1 MTQKEINKVLTENK
15 IHVWKGYYFD
25 VVFGLVLCF
34 SPAIFISISNQLLI
48 NDLTSLMLVFIS
60 IIVGLIMS
68 LSHGYTTERRLIRIN
83 TDKSQPDNVQLIK
96 YALKDLKWK
105 YKTTQNTVDLLD
117 NNNYFIKNM
126 LRVNIIPTENEIVFN
141 IMLSGGKGHLPY
153 FFGVKT
159 FYTRKLQKAI
169 RNATHNV
176 N

>member
-1 MTQKEINKVLTENK
+1 MTQKEINKVLTENE

-34 SPAIFISISNQLLI
+34 SPAIFISISNQFVI
-48 NDLTSLMLVFIS
+48 NDLTSLILVFTS

-68 LSHGYTTERRLIRIN
+68 HGYITERRLIRIN
-83 TDKSQPDNVQLIK
+83 TNKSQSDNVQLIK

-117 NNNYFIKNM
+117 SNNYFIKNM
-126 LRVNIIPTENEIVFN
+126 LRVNIIFTENEIVFN

-159 FYTRKLQKAI
+159 FYT
-169 RNATHNV
+169 
-176 N
+176 